1 MRDRRWNPGID
12 GFCRE
17 RLVDLNEGQMGKD
30 KIRRSKPEK
39 GSRWVKIRDIIRW
52 RIRKEIGRKS
62 LRSGEWIGFLFII
75 NNKALEIEEPAF
87 GEFGREG
94 ERCGRP

>member
-12 GFCRE
+12 GFRRE

-30 KIRRSKPEK
+30 KIRKSKQER
-39 GSRWVKIRDIIRW
+39 GSRWIKIRDIIRW
-52 RIRKEIGRKS
+52 RIRKEIWGKS
-62 LRSGEWIGFLFII
+62 LGSGEWIGFLIII
-75 NNKALEIEEPAF
+75 NSEALEIEEPAI

-94 ERCGRP
+94 ERGGRP